1 MNNKK
6 TDPNADSEENDLV
19 QKIKKAKKN
28 AEEREEKAETV
39 EEAPQDELAQM
50 TETAKR
56 AMADLQ
62 NLKRRQEEE
71 KSYWIRMANADLMK
85 KILPIVDNLEL
96 AKKHMPEGAEGW
108 YKGIEMSIN
117 QMQQALKDS
126 GLTPLE
132 TVGQPF
138 DPEKHEAIA
147 QGPGNKDEVVEEFE
161 KGYSLGDFIIR
172 HAKVKVGDG
181 N

>member
-1 MNNKK
+1 MTPKK
-6 TDPNADSEENDLV
+6 KQKTAKSDKTNEELQRV
-19 QKIKKAKKN
+19 
-28 AEEREEKAETV
+28 
-39 EEAPQDELAQM
+39 

-56 AMADLQ
+56 AIADLQ

-71 KSYWIRMANADLMK
+71 KIHWIKMANADLMK
-85 KILPIVDNLEL
+85 RILPILDNLDL

-117 QMQQALKDS
+117 QLQQTMLDA

-138 DPEKHEAIA
+138 DPEKHEAIT
-147 QGPGNKDEVVEEFE
+147 QGPGEKDTITEEFE
-161 KGYSLGDFIIR
+161 KGYKLGDYIIR

-181 N
+181 SQ

>member
-1 MNNKK
+1 MNPKK
-6 TDPNADSEENDLV
+6 TTKKQDKPD
-19 QKIKKAKKN
+19 KAK
-28 AEEREEKAETV
+28 EELE
-39 EEAPQDELAQM
+39 QM
-50 TETAKR
+50 TEMAKR

-71 KSYWIRMANADLMK
+71 KIHWIKMANADLLK
-85 KILPIVDNLEL
+85 KLIPILDNLDL

-117 QMQQALKDS
+117 QMQQAMQDS

-147 QGPGNKDEVVEEFE
+147 QGPGEKNVIIEEFE
-161 KGYSLGDFIIR
+161 KGYKLGDFIIR

-181 N
+181 TK

>member
-1 MNNKK
+1 MNPKK
-6 TDPNADSEENDLV
+6 TTKKQD
-19 QKIKKAKKN
+19 KAK
-28 AEEREEKAETV
+28 EELE
-39 EEAPQDELAQM
+39 QM
-50 TETAKR
+50 TEMAKR

-71 KSYWIRMANADLMK
+71 KIHWIKMANADLIK
-85 KILPIVDNLEL
+85 KLLPILDNLDL

-117 QMQQALKDS
+117 QMQQTMQDS

-132 TVGQPF
+132 TVGQTF

-147 QGPGNKDEVVEEFE
+147 QGPGNKDVIIEEFE
-161 KGYSLGDFIIR
+161 KGYKLGDYIIR

-181 N
+181 TK

>member
-1 MNNKK
+1 MTPKK
-6 TDPNADSEENDLV
+6 KQKATKSDKTNEEN
-19 QKIKKAKKN
+19 
-28 AEEREEKAETV
+28 EELQRVT
-39 EEAPQDELAQM
+39 EL
-50 TETAKR
+50 AKR

-71 KSYWIRMANADLMK
+71 KIHWIRMANADLMK
-85 KILPIVDNLEL
+85 KLLPILDNLDL

-117 QMQQALKDS
+117 QLQQTMQDA
-126 GLTPLE
+126 GLTPFE

-138 DPEKHEAIA
+138 DPEKHEAIT
-147 QGPGNKDEVVEEFE
+147 QGPGEKDTIIEEFE
-161 KGYSLGDFIIR
+161 KGYILGDRIIR

-181 N
+181 TK

>member
-1 MNNKK
+1 MNKK
-6 TDPNADSEENDLV
+6 KDHKSDNEENDLV
-19 QKIKKAKKN
+19 EKIKKAKKN
-28 AEEREEKAETV
+28 AEEREEKPESEEET
-39 EEAPQDELAQM
+39 PQDELAQM

-71 KSYWIRMANADLMK
+71 KSYWIRMANADLIK
-85 KILPIVDNLEL
+85 KILPIVDNLDL

-117 QMQQALKDS
+117 QMQQALQDS

-138 DPEKHEAIA
+138 DPDQHEALA

-161 KGYSLGDFIIR
+161 KGYKLGDFIIR

-181 N
+181 TK

>member
-1 MNNKK
+1 MNPKK
-6 TDPNADSEENDLV
+6 DPKSDSEENDLV
-19 QKIKKAKKN
+19 EKIKKAKKN
-28 AEEREEKAETV
+28 AKDREKAEIK
-39 EEAPQDELAQM
+39 EEAPVDELAQM

-85 KILPIVDNLEL
+85 KILPIVDNLDL

-117 QMQQALKDS
+117 QMQQALQDS

-138 DPEKHEAIA
+138 NPDKHEAIA

-161 KGYSLGDFIIR
+161 KGYKLGDFIIR

-181 N
+181 TK

>member
-1 MNNKK
+1 MTPKK
-6 TDPNADSEENDLV
+6 QTRSETKRQSKSDKTN
-19 QKIKKAKKN
+19 
-28 AEEREEKAETV
+28 
-39 EEAPQDELAQM
+39 DELEHV
-50 TETAKR
+50 TELAKR

-71 KSYWIRMANADLMK
+71 KIHWIKMANADLMK
-85 KILPIVDNLEL
+85 KILPILDNLDL

-117 QMQQALKDS
+117 QLQQTMLDA

-132 TVGQPF
+132 TIGQPF
-138 DPEKHEAIA
+138 DPDKHEAIT
-147 QGPGNKDEVVEEFE
+147 QGPGEKDTIIEEFE
-161 KGYSLGDFIIR
+161 KGYKLGDYIIR

-181 N
+181 RDEATESQK

>member
-1 MNNKK
+1 MTPKK
-6 TDPNADSEENDLV
+6 KQKTAKSDKTNEELQRV
-19 QKIKKAKKN
+19 
-28 AEEREEKAETV
+28 
-39 EEAPQDELAQM
+39 

-56 AMADLQ
+56 AIADLQ

-71 KSYWIRMANADLMK
+71 KIHWIKMANADLMK
-85 KILPIVDNLEL
+85 RILPILDNLDL

-117 QMQQALKDS
+117 QLQQTMLDA

-138 DPEKHEAIA
+138 DPEKHEAIT
-147 QGPGNKDEVVEEFE
+147 QGPGEKDTITEEFE
-161 KGYSLGDFIIR
+161 KGYKLGDYIIR

-181 N
+181 SR

>member
-1 MNNKK
+1 MNPKK
-6 TDPNADSEENDLV
+6 TDLAE
-19 QKIKKAKKN
+19 KIKKAKKN
-28 AEEREEKAETV
+28 AKEHEEKPKSK
-39 EEAPQDELAQM
+39 EEAPANELAQM
-50 TETAKR
+50 TEMAKR
-56 AMADLQ
+56 AIADLQ

-85 KILPIVDNLEL
+85 KILPIVDNLDL
-96 AKKHMPEGAEGW
+96 AKKHMPKGAEGW

-117 QMQQALKDS
+117 QMQQALQDS

-138 DPEKHEAIA
+138 NPDMHEAIA
-147 QGPGNKDEVVEEFE
+147 QGPGNKDEVIEEFE
-161 KGYSLGDFIIR
+161 KGYKLGDFIIR

-181 N
+181 TK

>member
-1 MNNKK
+1 MNPKSKK
-6 TDPNADSEENDLV
+6 SD
-19 QKIKKAKKN
+19 KKKN
-28 AEEREEKAETV
+28 KSDKLE
-39 EEAPQDELAQM
+39 QELEQM
-50 TETAKR
+50 TEMAKR

-85 KILPIVDNLEL
+85 KILPILDNLDL
-96 AKKHMPEGAEGW
+96 AKKHMPQGAEGW

-117 QMQQALKDS
+117 QMQQALQES

-132 TVGQPF
+132 TVGQKF

-147 QGPGNKDEVVEEFE
+147 QGPGKKDEIIEEFE
-161 KGYSLGDFIIR
+161 KGYTLGDFIIR
-172 HAKVKVGDG
+172 HAKVKVGNG
-181 N
+181 EK

>member
-1 MNNKK
+1 MTPKK
-6 TDPNADSEENDLV
+6 KQKTAKSGKTNEEN
-19 QKIKKAKKN
+19 
-28 AEEREEKAETV
+28 EELQRV
-39 EEAPQDELAQM
+39 

-71 KSYWIRMANADLMK
+71 KIHWIRMANADLMK
-85 KILPIVDNLEL
+85 KILPILDNLDL

-117 QMQQALKDS
+117 QLQQTMLDA

-147 QGPGNKDEVVEEFE
+147 QGPGEKDIIIEEFE
-161 KGYSLGDFIIR
+161 KGYKLGDYIIR
-172 HAKVKVGDG
+172 HAKVKVGNG
-181 N
+181 SGEATA